1 MALTLRSAAVYII
14 SMNRACPMPT
24 KLYLS
29 AAFLGGVVLLFSSR
43 ASVRNQNMRTTTLAG
58 LLLLLWVGL
67 NLAGFYYLPVARS
80 VPAVTAFYFTKHLL
94 AGICAA
100 MLIFNVWPKGAKTLL
115 LICGLLFL
123 GFNLFAA
130 AHYDLRHL
138 SPAIRLFLMGNGLV
152 IGMATSS
159 AVFLWLENIG
169 KPTEQNDM
177 RVVPDGTARTE
188 SDSSRHL

>member
-67 NLAGFYYLPVARS
+67 NLAGFYYLPVADPS
-80 VPAVTAFYFTKHLL
+80 QL
-94 AGICAA
+94 
-100 MLIFNVWPKGAKTLL
+100 
-115 LICGLLFL
+115 
-123 GFNLFAA
+123 
-130 AHYDLRHL
+130 
-138 SPAIRLFLMGNGLV
+138 
-152 IGMATSS
+152 
-159 AVFLWLENIG
+159 
-169 KPTEQNDM
+169 
-177 RVVPDGTARTE
+177 
-188 SDSSRHL
+188 

>member
-1 MALTLRSAAVYII
+1 
-14 SMNRACPMPT
+14 
-24 KLYLS
+24 
-29 AAFLGGVVLLFSSR
+29 
-43 ASVRNQNMRTTTLAG
+43 
-58 LLLLLWVGL
+58 
-67 NLAGFYYLPVARS
+67 
-80 VPAVTAFYFTKHLL
+80 
-94 AGICAA
+94 